1 MVFDR
6 YRARLNQYDTR
17 KRHTKT
23 FRPIGKD
30 IEGGG
35 VPLPKNWK
43 NFLATP
49 DDKGDLARF
58 LSEYITKKATD
69 KILIAAGGLKTKWK
83 CAHQIMKQ
91 MSFVVRASHEKQ
103 MLTSYC
109 TATT

>member
-43 NFLATP
+43 NFLAMP

-69 KILIAAGGLKTKWK
+69 KILIAAGGFEDE
-83 CAHQIMKQ
+83 ME
-91 MSFVVRASHEKQ
+91 VRSSDNETNVFCCK
-103 MLTSYC
+103 S
-109 TATT
+109 

>member
-30 IEGGG
+30 TEGGG

-43 NFLATP
+43 NFLAMP

-58 LSEYITKKATD
+58 LSEYITKKCYGQNTNSSWRFED
-69 KILIAAGGLKTKWK
+69 EMEVRSSDNKVDL
-83 CAHQIMKQ
+83 
-91 MSFVVRASHEKQ
+91 FVVRASHEKQ
-103 MLTSYC
+103 ILTSYC